1 MEPIVEDMTV
11 DKSARHGNIGPL
23 LVPGTWDAVF
33 WLQGTRKLI
42 SHLHGV
48 IPIRALPTPPGKSS
62 YNVSRRFG
70 IRVDLVVRPDG
81 DQSFPPEIRAYT
93 PGTAYHGTVQGQIQY
108 RSEEIR
114 DHKLP
119 CLISV
124 GLDNLRFPSPSDSRE
139 CAGFAEC
146 CCCELVGR
154 AIGCKIVRLRV
165 SRASEAVQ
173 EDGPALRSPSRQCTL
188 RFCTPSNGLPF
199 SL

>member
-33 WLQGTRKLI
+33 WVLGTRKLI

-48 IPIRALPTPPGKSS
+48 IPIRPLPTPPGKSS

-93 PGTAYHGTVQGQIQY
+93 PGTAYHGTIQGQIQY

-114 DHKLP
+114 ATNCRVSSAWD
-119 CLISV
+119 LITSGSHRHPIHGNV
-124 GLDNLRFPSPSDSRE
+124 QDSRSVVVVSWWGAPLAARS
-139 CAGFAEC
+139 CA
-146 CCCELVGR
+146 
-154 AIGCKIVRLRV
+154 
-165 SRASEAVQ
+165 
-173 EDGPALRSPSRQCTL
+173 
-188 RFCTPSNGLPF
+188 
-199 SL
+199 